1 MASYNAGINIV
12 VSGQDRLNYVLNS
25 VDRLNAV
32 LAKLKPINLLA
43 PGAGA
48 GGDAIRVAK
57 KQLDEFA
64 RAVVNFQPQGI
75 QKRAKELS
83 STLAG
88 ASEQASA
95 LSTVL
100 ANVGLKPGGFKQQ
113 AAEVK
118 NYALALDTAAR
129 NAARLNAIS
138 QTIQREARIQ
148 NIATRFNTT
157 SEAVQQRLA
166 GLTAAKANREKATF
180 LAGAPVSQ
188 FPIGPNQQSSR
199 RGFERDTSVER
210 AESALRA
217 KELQTQRALNVKFFA
232 EEKAQVLELD
242 RLRAASA
249 QKQTQRIQAVGK
261 AVQGS
266 LSSAAIGGAFPLL
279 FGQSPQAAVGGA
291 IGGLLGGA
299 AGGFAGSL
307 LGTALGELEAAKART
322 KELAIELGLS
332 STQAQTLATAFELAG
347 RNSQQLEAAVTNI
360 QGLGLSTTETASAI
374 KIAVELSKEYGGSVE
389 KIAQSFADTLE
400 SGKVSISTLNK
411 FTAQGI
417 PIQDELAAKFGVS
430 RTKLLEMA
438 KDGQISVQ
446 QVTDTLV
453 KLGQEAEKSADKGK
467 TGFDR
472 FVKAVEGI
480 ATAIAGAAGA
490 LLKTLVPA
498 LDTILTKLSN
508 IITRGTQA
516 INLLTDAQVG
526 EATAALGRSGF
537 SRGTF
542 SANKGNIDDLK
553 QGLKSL
559 QPLSAKTTEQFDR
572 IADVAQRYRNELSQY
587 GGALGEY
594 AVSTAQVELTRV
606 RKDLAAARKLVGAPA
621 RPDAITDITAPANL
635 PPSDGGGKQAAD
647 RSKQIFQ
654 DILRLRNQIREAY
667 LDQTKAAIQAT
678 EFSEGEAAAV
688 ALQLNKFEE
697 ISKVRIDIL
706 DTERTLAMASVESGE
721 QASLINQLYKSKL
734 QLLKDQNALEQKQL
748 QRKAAELALEK
759 QLAAIS
765 REQAIE
771 DIARPIQQQQDS
783 TRLGI
788 AAFTQSTQVTE
799 QQNLALEQRNRL
811 EEGQLPLIRERM
823 RLEEEIASG
832 DFTGTALETKQLDL
846 DASTRKLDVLREELG
861 LLDQLEQRQLR
872 LQQFFATYGQLIQS
886 VSGEIANAVT
896 FGVAEMVKGTKTAK
910 EVFADFL
917 NAIGAALISA
927 AQQMIATYIAI
938 GIAKMFAG
946 FGGGGLGSSA
956 SNVAAYAP
964 LAKGGT
970 FGNGVAAF
978 AKGGTFSNSIVSSPT
993 LFKFAD
999 GGTTRTG
1006 LMGEAGPEAIMP
1018 LKRGSDGSLG
1028 VQATGLREAM
1038 GRPPGGAN
1046 GSPVL
1051 NMSFQSTTINGTEYV
1066 SRDQLEAAMAQT
1078 RRQAVKDGANRGM
1091 NMTLDKIQN
1100 SPSTRSRVGIR

>member
-1 MASYNAGINIV
+1 
-12 VSGQDRLNYVLNS
+12 
-25 VDRLNAV
+25 
-32 LAKLKPINLLA
+32 
-43 PGAGA
+43 
-48 GGDAIRVAK
+48 
-57 KQLDEFA
+57 
-64 RAVVNFQPQGI
+64 
-75 QKRAKELS
+75 
-83 STLAG
+83 
-88 ASEQASA
+88 
-95 LSTVL
+95 
-100 ANVGLKPGGFKQQ
+100 
-113 AAEVK
+113 
-118 NYALALDTAAR
+118 
-129 NAARLNAIS
+129 
-138 QTIQREARIQ
+138 
-148 NIATRFNTT
+148 
-157 SEAVQQRLA
+157 
-166 GLTAAKANREKATF
+166 
-180 LAGAPVSQ
+180 
-188 FPIGPNQQSSR
+188 
-199 RGFERDTSVER
+199 
-210 AESALRA
+210 
-217 KELQTQRALNVKFFA
+217 
-232 EEKAQVLELD
+232 
-242 RLRAASA
+242 
-249 QKQTQRIQAVGK
+249 
-261 AVQGS
+261 
-266 LSSAAIGGAFPLL
+266 
-279 FGQSPQAAVGGA
+279 
-291 IGGLLGGA
+291 
-299 AGGFAGSL
+299 
-307 LGTALGELEAAKART
+307 
-322 KELAIELGLS
+322 
-332 STQAQTLATAFELAG
+332 
-347 RNSQQLEAAVTNI
+347 
-360 QGLGLSTTETASAI
+360 
-374 KIAVELSKEYGGSVE
+374 
-389 KIAQSFADTLE
+389 
-400 SGKVSISTLNK
+400 
-411 FTAQGI
+411 
-417 PIQDELAAKFGVS
+417 
-430 RTKLLEMA
+430 MA
-438 KDGQISVQ
+438 KDGKISVQ
-446 QVTDTLV
+446 QVTDVLV
-453 KLGQEAEKSADKGK
+453 DMGQEAEKSADKGK

-559 QPLSAKTTEQFDR
+559 QPLSAKTKEQFDR
-572 IADVAQRYRNELSQY
+572 IADVAQRYRVELSKY
-587 GGALGEY
+587 GDTLGEY
-594 AVSTAQVELTRV
+594 AVGTAQVELTRV
-606 RKDLAAARKLVGAPA
+606 EKDLAAARKLVGAPA

-635 PPSDGGGKQAAD
+635 PPSDGGGAD

-667 LDQTKAAIQAT
+667 LDQAKAAIQAT

-697 ISKVRIDIL
+697 ISKVRTDIL

-811 EEGQLPLIRERM
+811 EEGQLPIIRERM

-832 DFTGTALETKQLDL
+832 AFTGTALETKQLDL
-846 DASTRKLDVLREELG
+846 DASTRRLDVLREELG

-917 NAIGAALISA
+917 NAIGEALISA

-938 GIAKMFAG
+938 GIAKIFAG
-946 FGGGGLGSSA
+946 MGGGGGNAASALGSNP
-956 SNVAAYAP
+956 NVAAY
-964 LAKGGT
+964 
-970 FGNGVAAF
+970 
-978 AKGGTFSNSIVSSPT
+978 T
-993 LFKFAD
+993 L
-999 GGTTRTG
+999 G
-1006 LMGEAGPEAIMP
+1006 
-1018 LKRGSDGSLG
+1018 
-1028 VQATGLREAM
+1028 
-1038 GRPPGGAN
+1038 
-1046 GSPVL
+1046 
-1051 NMSFQSTTINGTEYV
+1051 
-1066 SRDQLEAAMAQT
+1066 
-1078 RRQAVKDGANRGM
+1078 
-1091 NMTLDKIQN
+1091 
-1100 SPSTRSRVGIR
+1100 